1 MPNQL
6 PSFFPSIHPF
16 LLPFLQSFSSVPFLV
31 LLYFIPFYLK
41 PFMPFT
47 VVFLA
52 ASPLPSFRRTLSSI
66 IRTDTIITRAD
77 TEEEEEEEEVV
88 RASRIIRPLVFS
100 DVETRDAHQSRE
112 FKTVWSF
119 MEPAL

>member
-1 MPNQL
+1 
-6 PSFFPSIHPF
+6 
-16 LLPFLQSFSSVPFLV
+16 
-31 LLYFIPFYLK
+31 
-41 PFMPFT
+41 MPFT